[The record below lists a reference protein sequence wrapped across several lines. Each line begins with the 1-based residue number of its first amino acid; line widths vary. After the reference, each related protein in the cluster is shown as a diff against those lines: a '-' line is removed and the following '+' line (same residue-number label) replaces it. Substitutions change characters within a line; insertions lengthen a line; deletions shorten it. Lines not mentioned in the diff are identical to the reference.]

1 MVRRVCLTQY
11 VCQRVLVCVV
21 DVAGY
26 LEEYLEVAVV
36 KVHTVVFY

>member
-1 MVRRVCLTQY
+1 MFCGEKSVSDSVRVSA
-11 VCQRVLVCVV
+11 CVV

-26 LEEYLEVAVV
+26 LEEYLEVVVV